1 MLDQLTRRW
10 MAPLLEPL
18 AKLALRLKLTP
29 NFVTGCGT
37 LVGLGC
43 IPALALRLY
52 PLAGGLFLLNRFL
65 DGLDGT
71 MARQTQPTAYG
82 AYLDIV
88 SDMLVYG
95 GFVFG
100 FALAQ
105 PENAIWAAC
114 LLFAFMG
121 TSSSLLAYNALYPT
135 QTSAQDNRG
144 LDFMGGLTEGTE
156 TLLFFVSMLWWPH
169 LFPVLAI
176 GFSLLCHLTTVFRCI
191 KVHRLSKPGR
201 QA

>member
-1 MLDQLTRRW
+1 

-114 LLFAFMG
+114 LLFAFIGKRFFRNIKM
-121 TSSSLLAYNALYPT
+121 SLLLKFIFAIFYCYL
-135 QTSAQDNRG
+135 SCKG
-144 LDFMGGLTEGTE
+144 LGSEG
-156 TLLFFVSMLWWPH
+156 
-169 LFPVLAI
+169 
-176 GFSLLCHLTTVFRCI
+176 
-191 KVHRLSKPGR
+191 
-201 QA
+201 